1 MKISFTFHAE
11 EMPKERK
18 ITKEEAEL
26 TVKSPEKVFKEE
38 GKYYASK
45 NIGRGVIE
53 VVYTRENYIK
63 VITLYWL

>member
-11 EMPKERK
+11 EMLKERK

-53 VVYTRENYIK
+53 VVYTQYLRTELINQ
-63 VITLYWL
+63 L